1 MDVSIFGGSGFVG
14 GEFCR
19 RYREQDNLLIVP
31 RDRRIPA
38 INSDQILYLIST
50 THNYNVFQSATLD
63 THTNLIV
70 LGQVLEQWA
79 KHAPDATFNFVS
91 SWFVYGDNGCE
102 ISHENSPCNPKG
114 FYSITKRAAEQLV
127 ISYAETFGLNYR
139 ILRLG
144 NVLGRTDTNVSAQ
157 KNALQYLINQ
167 MKEDKPIDI
176 YERGNFY
183 RNYIHVED
191 CVDAIHCVMERGEVN
206 QIYNIGRLPNVHFM
220 EAINYC
226 HKKLNSK
233 SEIRFIDQKDFHKKV
248 QAKSFMMDV
257 TKLYRLGY
265 EPKYTTEQM
274 LDTLLS

>member
-1 MDVSIFGGSGFVG
+1 MEINVFGGTGFVG

-19 RYREQDNLLIVP
+19 RYRDEENIFVVP
-31 RDRRIPA
+31 RTARSPTA
-38 INSDQILYLIST
+38 NAGEILYLIST
-50 THNYNVFQSATLD
+50 THNYNVFENANRD
-63 THTNLIV
+63 IETNLVV
-70 LGQVLEQWA
+70 LGQVLDDWREY
-79 KHAPDATFNFVS
+79 APNATFNFVS
-91 SWFVYGDNGCE
+91 SWFVYGDNGCI
-102 ISHENSPCNPKG
+102 ISDEKSPCNPKG
-114 FYSITKRAAEQLV
+114 FYSITKRTAEQLV
-127 ISYAETFGLNYR
+127 ISYAETFGLKYR

-157 KNALQYLINQ
+157 KNALQFLINQ
-167 MKEDKPIDI
+167 MKEGKPIDI
-176 YERGNFY
+176 YERGDFY

-191 CVDAIHCVMERGEVN
+191 CVEAIHHVIEHGETN

-257 TKLYRLGY
+257 AKLYRLGY